1 MIPSVPTPRGLTIL
15 ETLLATALL
24 VVIATTCTRV
34 LVAAMGSAHIE
45 AAESL
50 PQETLESIA
59 DSLLAPPRGDGHDHI
74 HDILNGAGME
84 GIRWTHDA
92 GDQLVE
98 VTIRRLT
105 SPEDPPTS
113 FEWIV
118 VTNGTRHAFR
128 VIRSSRQGE
137 SP

>member
-1 MIPSVPTPRGLTIL
+1 MSPSVPTPRGLTIL
-15 ETLLATALL
+15 ETLLATTLL
-24 VVIATTCTRV
+24 AVIATTCARV

-50 PQETLESIA
+50 PQETLETIA
-59 DSLLAPPRGDGHDHI
+59 DSLLAPPRGDGHDHTQG
-74 HDILNGAGME
+74 ILAEAGTE

-105 SPEDPPTS
+105 SSPGPPAS
-113 FEWIV
+113 FEWII